1 MRPDGIVQKG
11 GDIVTRET
19 DAEIRGWTILS
30 DSNADALAV
39 IEAAGSY
46 DINHLQLSH
55 HVVHNLKE
63 VRDEGK
69 RRLVTELTEAAHR
82 ASISDVLLWDHC
94 LYELDYYPQGFRTGP
109 DGTIDLDN
117 PAFWEW
123 VKEDYR
129 ELLRL
134 VPSIQGLLL
143 TFIETGARV
152 EIQHSRELRT
162 KQEKLAAA
170 VNAVA
175 DVVVEEHRLKLFV
188 RTFSYNRAEYETVV
202 ATIDL
207 FENDKIGLMMK
218 ETPHDFFLT
227 HPDNPLPGRIARST
241 LVEFDTANE
250 FSGQGIIANTWPE
263 HVLVRARELLAR
275 EHVIGYVARTDR
287 FGNTR
292 IVGRPPEIN
301 LYALKRYCEEPDVTA
316 ERIYDEFISMRYGE
330 KSVPH
335 VKKAFKQAFDVVTA
349 TLYTLGTNAANH
361 SALDYEP
368 YLSTYIRHISGKWID
383 PPVVWVRHGVDRDF
397 HYWKDIVNRIAPVWA
412 KHGHDQRDEIP
423 WVYERGWVDMGENI
437 DEEYL
442 QYIITEKDFGV
453 QAAEAAHAALEA
465 GRSVLGPAQYEELHH
480 YLTRTLLT
488 ARLYRAAATVY
499 FGLRLY
505 GRGKRHQDADLV
517 STLRSALRELRET
530 AVDIRD
536 YPVKP
541 PVGEWNWVADA
552 ETALRYYRY
561 AAESGWPSHT
571 RGIPNRCAGV
581 TVPLGRG

>member
-1 MRPDGIVQKG
+1 M
-11 GDIVTRET
+11 TRET
-19 DAEIRGWTILS
+19 ELLTRGWTILS
-30 DSNADALAV
+30 DSKADALTV

-55 HVVHNLKE
+55 DVVHNLKE

-69 RRLVTELTEAAHR
+69 RRLVTELTAAAHQ
-82 ASISDVLLWDHC
+82 ASIPDVLLWDHC
-94 LYELDYYPQGFRTGP
+94 LYELDYYPQRFRTGP

-129 ELLRL
+129 ELLGL

-152 EIQHSRELRT
+152 EIQHSRELQT

-175 DVVVEEHRLKLFV
+175 EVVVEEHGLQLFV
-188 RTFSYNRAEYETVV
+188 RPFSYNKAEYETVI

-227 HPDNPLPGRIARST
+227 HPNNPLPGHIARST

-250 FSGQGIIANTWPE
+250 FNGQGIIANTWPE
-263 HVLVRARELLAR
+263 YVLSRARELLSR

-287 FGNTR
+287 FGDTR

-316 ERIYDEFISMRYGE
+316 ERVYDEFISARYGE
-330 KSVPH
+330 ASVPH
-335 VKKAFKQAFDVVTA
+335 LKKAFKQAFDVVTA
-349 TLYTLGTNAANH
+349 SLYTLGSNAANH
-361 SALDYEP
+361 SGLDYEP
-368 YLSTYIRHISGKWID
+368 YLSNYIRHISGKWME
-383 PPVVWVRHGVDRDF
+383 PPVVWVGHGVDRDF

-412 KHGHDQRDEIP
+412 KHGHDQRHEIP
-423 WVYERGWVDMGENI
+423 WVYERGWIDMHENI
-437 DEEYL
+437 DAGYL
-442 QYIITEKDFGV
+442 QYIITEKNFGV
-453 QAAEAAHAALEA
+453 HAAETAHAAVDA
-465 GRSVLGPAQYEELHH
+465 GRSVLDPAQYEELHH
-480 YLTRTLLT
+480 YFSRTLLT

-499 FGLRLY
+499 FGVRLY
-505 GRGKRHQDADLV
+505 GRGTRFQTVDLV
-517 STLRSALRELRET
+517 STLRTALRELRET
-530 AVDIRD
+530 AMAIRD

-541 PVGEWNWVADA
+541 AVGEWNWVGDA
-552 ETALRYYRY
+552 ETALRYYAY

-571 RGIPNRCAGV
+571 HGIPNQCAGV
-581 TVPLGRG
+581 TIPLDGG